1 MRLALAFV
9 FVASGAFAQDQIDP
23 RAVTYL
29 HRSIADWPITS
40 SLSRVDLSNG
50 ICFPH
55 TKAGQWPQSALGEPG
70 QEIQIEGNPWV
81 FAQIGGRWY
90 GATWDWL
97 RPGQTCKGE
106 RVEDL
111 GAHQIRIPP
120 MDGNWIPNQATQ
132 LCWAVST
139 RARDGVLAGQERSN
153 IVCTP
158 NAQPIPQPIPQPVP
172 LPSQPSVEGIILLQ
186 HLQDVQRKLE
196 ALQGTASD
204 TNREIKAHRQEV
216 KSKWDAIGGFA
227 LKYIVPPLTAFLA
240 GWQLFPED
248 EAK

>member
-120 MDGNWIPNQATQ
+120 MDGNWIPNQATP

-158 NAQPIPQPIPQPVP
+158 NAQVPTNPAPVPQPIPQPPALDLSNV
-172 LPSQPSVEGIILLQ
+172 LAHV
-186 HLQDVQRKLE
+186 QDVQNKLVV
-196 ALQGTASD
+196 LQGTASA
-204 TNREIKAHRQEV
+204 THQEV
-216 KSKWDAIGGFA
+216 LRAREEQWGWGKFFTFVGKYIAPVIGGV
-227 LKYIVPPLTAFLA
+227 IA
-240 GWQLFPED
+240 GWQLTPED
-248 EAK
+248 Q